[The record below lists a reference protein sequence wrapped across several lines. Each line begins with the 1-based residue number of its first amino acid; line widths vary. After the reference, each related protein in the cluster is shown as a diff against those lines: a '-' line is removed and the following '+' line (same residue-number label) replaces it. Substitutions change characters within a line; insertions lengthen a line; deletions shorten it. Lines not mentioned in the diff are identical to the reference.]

1 MRCVWESAIK
11 HPVISGARILRAH
24 AKPSG
29 TLEAMHLPP
38 DASAKAEKGGGEIC
52 LRAGPALMAG
62 LCFVDPFRVHT
73 AALSCLC
80 AAA

>member
-1 MRCVWESAIK
+1 MRCVWEPAIK
-11 HPVISGARILRAH
+11 HSVISRARILRAH

-29 TLEAMHLPP
+29 TLEAMYPP
-38 DASAKAEKGGGEIC
+38 PNASAKAEKGGGESC
-52 LRAGPALMAG
+52 LMARPAFVAG
-62 LCFVDPFRVHT
+62 LCFVDPFGVHT

>member
-1 MRCVWESAIK
+1 MRCVWEPAIK
-11 HPVISGARILRAH
+11 HPVISRTRFLRAH

-29 TLEAMHLPP
+29 TLEAMDLSPN
-38 DASAKAEKGGGEIC
+38 ASAKAEKGGGESC
-52 LRAGPALMAG
+52 LRARPALMAG